1 MGGGAGAGVLALL
14 FLWRRAEEKRALR
27 AHANVAGDG
36 GCGPEDVDGGTVAL
50 GRILATGK
58 HGLDFFLFAL
68 LLFGGGV
75 VSSAGGSSSDVCGGG
90 AASRLWRRRVDTVS
104 AVDAEEQERL
114 L

>member
-1 MGGGAGAGVLALL
+1 MV
-14 FLWRRAEEKRALR
+14 FLWRRAEENRALR

-36 GCGPEDVDGGTVAL
+36 GCGPEDGGTEAL

-58 HGLDFFLFAL
+58 HGLLFFFFP

-75 VSSAGGSSSDVCGGG
+75 ASSASVATTDSSDIRGGGGSP
-90 AASRLWRRRVDTVS
+90 LWRRCADSVS
-104 AVDAEEQERL
+104 VVDAEEQEKL